1 MPTNLQLVSMLLG
14 RVLYYNP
21 NLILTVNGKR
31 QKVWYPTIASDGT
44 PCTTSRN
51 QEGVRLTVLKPIHT
65 RHDTVWTVLSCLA
78 GGVNWALSA
87 ATFTIPKTAQ
97 DGDIVT
103 IED

>member
-1 MPTNLQLVSMLLG
+1 MPTNLQLVPMLLG

-65 RHDTVWTVLSCLA
+65 ATPDTTQLSCLCRVRFS
-78 GGVNWALSA
+78 GLDWIPDNSRLSP
-87 ATFTIPKTAQ
+87 TKKTE
-97 DGDIVT
+97 I
-103 IED
+103 